1 MAGFFPVFF
10 KEYWS
15 TTDDVNESILYLGIA
30 NSAASILVGALA
42 PFLGAI
48 ADRATAK
55 KKFLIF
61 FAYLGIIMTG
71 ALWIVQRGEWQM
83 ALVYY
88 VVASV
93 GFMGGN
99 IFYDSLMLDVASK
112 KKMDYV
118 SSLGFALG
126 YIGGGLLL
134 LVNVTMY
141 DRPDL
146 FGIADSAT
154 AIRLSFLTVAIW
166 WAVFSIPII
175 LFVKESKIH
184 EPLRLS
190 QAVIQ
195 GWRQL
200 MGTLHDIRH
209 LRVVGMFLLAYWLY
223 IDGVDTIMRM
233 AVIYGTSLGFPSSSL
248 LKALL
253 LVQFVAFPA
262 ALAYYWFASK
272 IGIKRAI
279 MIAICGYGVI
289 TLFASLLEKHWHFY
303 VLAVMVA
310 LLQGGIQAL
319 SRSFYARLI
328 PKEKSA
334 EFFGF
339 YNMLGKFA
347 AVIGP
352 PLMGLVGIMTGN
364 PRLGMLSILVLFIAG
379 MFFLNKVD
387 VEEGERMAEKYL
399 AKN

>member
-289 TLFASLLEKHWHFY
+289 TVFASLLEKHWHFY